1 MRTCHSAIPGRV
13 ITNSK
18 TDVVLIYPYFHREPA
33 WRKLWLFPP
42 LGLGYLA
49 AMLLKNGVSVKIL
62 DGTFMRRRELIKRV
76 EDLAPEIVGIYC
88 MVTMRED
95 ALHIARALK
104 NEPGKPLLV
113 AGGPFPTSEP
123 GIFIKD
129 FDAVVLGEGEET
141 MLEISKRH
149 LAGDDLSGIPGL
161 LQNRGTA
168 CKREFIE
175 DLDTIPHPP
184 RELFTN
190 QEYMQYWQKKFGYT
204 CAPIIT
210 TRGCPYNCDYCAR
223 PVFGNRYRERSVLDV
238 ADEIEEVLELG
249 YDRIR
254 FSDDVFTLNKKRIIS
269 LCDEIERRGLAF
281 GWDCLCRVDNV
292 DPQIFER
299 MHKAGC
305 TEVFFGIESGDNRI
319 LKLMGKNFEVKEA
332 EQAVRMAKRAGIEV
346 GTFFMV
352 GYPGESE
359 ETILRTIRF
368 SSQLPS
374 DYLSYTLPYPLPG
387 TGLYQKLQDRLTRM
401 EWKMAGH
408 NLLMFR
414 GDFSQPKLRFA
425 IHKGMVQHSLRKYR
439 SVRLAFEGITDAV
452 FRWMK

>member
-1 MRTCHSAIPGRV
+1 M
-13 ITNSK
+13 NSK
-18 TDVVLIYPYFHREPA
+18 TDVVLIYPYFHHEPA

-49 AMLLKNGVSVKIL
+49 ATLLKNGVSVKIL
-62 DGTFMRRRELIKRV
+62 DGTFMSRRELIKRA

-161 LQNRGTA
+161 MQNLGTA
-168 CKREFIE
+168 CRREFIE

-190 QEYMQYWQKKFGYT
+190 LEYMQYWQKKFGYT

-238 ADEIEEVLELG
+238 ADEIEEAGLVHGDDAGVRLERNGRSRTWRGADHGDLAEDLARADPMQLLLRAVDLLREADETGNDDEEFIALAALG
-249 YDRIR
+249 ENEISALIGGDMVVRIDAPFRAQARRCHTDRPPGSR
-254 FSDDVFTLNKKRIIS
+254 SDPAEKHVPSGQRLTS
-269 LCDEIERRGLAF
+269 GLAR
-281 GWDCLCRVDNV
+281 CAA
-292 DPQIFER
+292 P
-299 MHKAGC
+299 
-305 TEVFFGIESGDNRI
+305 
-319 LKLMGKNFEVKEA
+319 
-332 EQAVRMAKRAGIEV
+332 
-346 GTFFMV
+346 
-352 GYPGESE
+352 
-359 ETILRTIRF
+359 
-368 SSQLPS
+368 
-374 DYLSYTLPYPLPG
+374 
-387 TGLYQKLQDRLTRM
+387 
-401 EWKMAGH
+401 
-408 NLLMFR
+408 
-414 GDFSQPKLRFA
+414 
-425 IHKGMVQHSLRKYR
+425 
-439 SVRLAFEGITDAV
+439 
-452 FRWMK
+452 